1 MGIGTSL
8 ILITV
13 GAIMRFAITAQ
24 GTGFDIQTIG
34 LILMIVGV
42 IGFVVSLI
50 FWNSWG
56 SWGLRRGYPYSGRT
70 VVHRTDQVG
79 PPAAPYGAYPGY
91 PGYPGYGYPPGTV
104 PPPGAGV
111 PPAGAPVGMPRR
123 TTVVEEEQD
132 Y

>member
-42 IGFVVSLI
+42 IGFVVSLV

-56 SWGLRRGYPYSGRT
+56 SWGLRRYPYSGRT
-70 VVHRTDQVG
+70 VVHRTDREVV
-79 PPAAPYGAYPGY
+79 PPAAPYGA
-91 PGYPGYGYPPGTV
+91 YPGYGYPPGTV
-104 PPPGAGV
+104 PPAGTVPPPGTVPPGA
-111 PPAGAPVGMPRR
+111 PAGMPRR
-123 TTVVEEEQD
+123 TTVVEEERD